1 MNPGRLRLREDA
13 ERLAVAHA
21 ATLTRASEAGTES
34 GLDAR
39 LLDLARIRLGHAQ
52 ARDRAQ
58 LQLDVAA

>member
-13 ERLAVAHA
+13 ERLAVEHA
-21 ATLTRASEAGTES
+21 AILAPLLDRCSA

-39 LLDLARIRLGHAQ
+39 LLDLARIRLGQAQ
-52 ARDRAQ
+52 AADRAQ